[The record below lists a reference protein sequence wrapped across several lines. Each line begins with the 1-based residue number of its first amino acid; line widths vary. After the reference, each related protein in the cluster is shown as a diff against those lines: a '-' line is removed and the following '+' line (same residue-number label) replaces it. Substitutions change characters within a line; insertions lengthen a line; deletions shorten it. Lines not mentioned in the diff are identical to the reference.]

1 MGFLSQHQQLPV
13 YPRPYQL
20 LRICLCISSI
30 VNQMLAMGL
39 ATTSLPCKLAPIL
52 KFHLSYG
59 LSFFFW
65 CSHLAASLHHSASVK
80 TNPLAV
86 SPTTLKDPLNLYHTH
101 THIHKILLFRPRP
114 QKRHL
119 AMVVPKFKLA
129 TISNKKCSNF
139 HDVQRMNS

>member
-1 MGFLSQHQQLPV
+1 MYFGIFITTPTWVPV
-13 YPRPYQL
+13 HPRPYQL

-80 TNPLAV
+80 TNPLAT
-86 SPTTLKDPLNLYHTH
+86 TTLKDPFKLYHIHTH
-101 THIHKILLFRPRP
+101 TRSSIPLPQRDILQWLC
-114 QKRHL
+114 L
-119 AMVVPKFKLA
+119 S
-129 TISNKKCSNF
+129 SN
-139 HDVQRMNS
+139 